1 VDDGPTLYAL
11 LGLGP
16 DATSD
21 ALRAAYRRRA
31 AALHPDRAD
40 GASTSHAAMVELN
53 AAWAVLSDPDRR
65 SRYDAQLVSARIRGR
80 PPARGQP
87 PAPRTAST
95 TTVADPPPVRPR
107 PGTHPRLRREAW
119 LNGIR
124 VQVHRLGGQAGRS
137 AALGLAVRRKGLPRA
152 EYLEALDDILAELVR
167 DTDRRVRAAR
177 AAGAAPLDLGLVT
190 GLVGLRAL
198 ADAAAR
204 GEPPL
209 GDARRRRAVAEMV
222 DRMWDTMAYEVPREV
237 ERALGGNPHASRT
250 R

>member
-1 VDDGPTLYAL
+1 VDDPTLYAL
-11 LGLGP
+11 LGIAP

-21 ALRAAYRRRA
+21 ALRDAYRRRA
-31 AALHPDRAD
+31 AALHPDRSD
-40 GASTSHAAMVELN
+40 GASTAHTAMVELN
-53 AAWAVLSDPDRR
+53 AAWAVLSDPERR
-65 SRYDAQLVSARIRGR
+65 ARYDAQLVGARIGR
-80 PPARGQP
+80 RATPRADPPP
-87 PAPRTAST
+87 PRTAST
-95 TTVADPPPVRPR
+95 TTVTDPPPVRPR
-107 PGTHPRLRREAW
+107 PGMHPRLRREAW
-119 LNGIR
+119 LNGLR

-152 EYLEALDDILAELVR
+152 EYLEALDDVLGELVR
-167 DTDRRVRAAR
+167 DTDQRVRAAR

-190 GLVGLRAL
+190 GLVGLRAV
-198 ADAAAR
+198 ADAVRR

-237 ERALGGNPHASRT
+237 EVALGGNPHVSRA

>member
-1 VDDGPTLYAL
+1 VDDDATLYAL
-11 LGLGP
+11 LGAAP
-16 DATSD
+16 DASSD

-31 AALHPDRAD
+31 AALHPDRAEGD
-40 GASTSHAAMVELN
+40 TAAHAAMVALN

-65 SRYDAQLVSARIRGR
+65 AGYDAQLVRARRGAWTATA
-80 PPARGQP
+80 PAP
-87 PAPRTAST
+87 PRTAST

-119 LNGIR
+119 LNGVR

-137 AALGLAVRRKGLPRA
+137 AALGLAVRRKGLPRV
-152 EYLEALDDILAELVR
+152 EYLEALDDVLAELVR

-190 GLVGLRAL
+190 GLVGLRAV
-198 ADAAAR
+198 ADAVGR
-204 GEPPL
+204 GEPAL

-237 ERALGGNPHASRT
+237 ERALGGNPHVSRG